1 MPGVVGVA
9 EGGPR
14 AGGQP
19 LDIRLAWAG
28 CRGQHW
34 VGYLTGG
41 MVRGLLAPGSTP
53 AGAWSGPPARL
64 HHAAG
69 YLAHWWHVRAQAAQS
84 CTPPTH
90 VRRSGACAASGSVFS
105 PKIAQRCPCRP
116 ALPCMAL
123 FMPNNSLDNFFT
135 QRAPGDARCIQ
146 WRRGVAGGR
155 WSGRGRRGQRWAA
168 CPAAASARCL
178 LLAAWRHSKC
188 QPLAAIHFLIL
199 PGSSSMAASEL
210 ACWMHSVR
218 NWHCSSKV
226 MSRCSS
232 SLSSL
237 RCAGPNT
244 P

>member
-1 MPGVVGVA
+1 MGFWRQAVPPLALGLARLPACTMPLGIW
-9 EGGPR
+9 P
-14 AGGQP
+14 
-19 LDIRLAWAG
+19 
-28 CRGQHW
+28 
-34 VGYLTGG
+34 TGG
-41 MVRGLLAPGSTP
+41 MCARKVPRAAHPLRMCADLVPALQVAAFSAQKLPSAAP
-53 AGAWSGPPARL
+53 AG
-64 HHAAG
+64 
-69 YLAHWWHVRAQAAQS
+69 
-84 CTPPTH
+84 
-90 VRRSGACAASGSVFS
+90 
-105 PKIAQRCPCRP
+105 QRW
-116 ALPCMAL
+116 PCMAL